1 MECQNNKKNIS
12 CNINIM
18 SCIKI
23 LIKNE
28 YRKLQHVVRT
38 KINKDCMI
46 DLVEEN
52 LVDMLML
59 YNYHFRNLST
69 DNYRESIDEL
79 FEMSDEIIEQS
90 DRNLIYDD
98 IYKFLVWLKEL
109 QKK

>member
-1 MECQNNKKNIS
+1 
-12 CNINIM
+12 M

-59 YNYHFRNLST
+59 YNYHFRNLSI